1 MYSSKYI
8 LTCSLFEIYIL
19 QNLCNLIIKD
29 LILTIIIIIFLTI
42 QIICGFYFCKIKIFI
57 HSSQLIYKLL
67 TYQHINYLSVFY
79 IEVVFMVV
87 IQKYNFFKK
96 YF

>member
-1 MYSSKYI
+1 M
-8 LTCSLFEIYIL
+8 
-19 QNLCNLIIKD
+19 
-29 LILTIIIIIFLTI
+29 TIIIIIFLTI
-42 QIICGFYFCKIKIFI
+42 QIICGFYFCEIKILI

-87 IQKYNFFKK
+87 IQKYDFFKK
-96 YF
+96 IFLIMFLKKDNLKNIFNQNYSRIDFYLQNK